1 MFINS
6 LVAKIDGIQIL
17 DKLPNAIKSSPVEL
31 KNTAKERIM

>member
-17 DKLPNAIKSSPVEL
+17 DKLLNAIKSSPVEL